1 MPTSHTAFWITAF
14 LIAAGVDIL
23 FWRKPLGVSFPLW
36 TLLAMGGA
44 LVLVRREGQRPARAT
59 LGLGVIILGLAILPF
74 WRAEPFTQVLSVL
87 LTLVALMFWAATL
100 RTGDW
105 LRYTLWDDLRAL
117 AVLGFAAVTR
127 PFRRLPADE
136 DPPTKPAGVA
146 FWRRGGA
153 VLRGVALTLPV
164 VGVLAL
170 LLASADLVFAARLQ
184 AMLDALRLERL
195 PETLF
200 RLFYVGML
208 TVLFCGTLLHAVHPT
223 LEVRPTPADN
233 TGILAPFLGW
243 VETVIVLGSV
253 NALFL
258 FFVGLQFR
266 YLFGGQAN
274 IHAAGFTYAEYARR
288 GFGELVVVALIS
300 LGLILFLHT
309 FGRRETAARRWGFTA
324 LSGLLIV
331 LVLVILASAW
341 QRLSLYEQ
349 AYGFTRLRTYAH
361 LFIPWLGLAL
371 LVVLGFLLTHQMR
384 RVAAAALLWG
394 LGFGLLVGV
403 WNVDGWVVRQNV
415 ARAVSG
421 QELDRE
427 YLRTLSADAVPELIR
442 QAQRPELPPAARAAV
457 LIGLACRAAQVPPMP
472 TPWPAFHLSQARA
485 AQDLTRY
492 AGLWQAYEVERGAEG
507 RFVERDGVRHFCRG
521 ARGWD

>member
-1 MPTSHTAFWITAF
+1 MPKSHTSFWITAF
-14 LIAAGVDIL
+14 LLAAGVDLL

-44 LVLVRREGQRPARAT
+44 LVLARREGQRPARAT
-59 LGLGVIILGLAILPF
+59 LGLGVIILGLAFLPF
-74 WRAEPFTQVLSVL
+74 WRAEPFTQALGVL

-105 LRYTLWDDLRAL
+105 LYYTLWDDLRAL
-117 AVLGFAAVTR
+117 AVLGFAAITR
-127 PFRRLPADE
+127 PFRRPPAAKDT
-136 DPPTKPAGVA
+136 PTEPAGAV
-146 FWRRGGA
+146 FWRWGGA
-153 VLRGVALTLPV
+153 VLRGVALALPV

-170 LLASADLVFAARLQ
+170 LFASADLVFAARLQ
-184 AMLDALRLERL
+184 AALDALRLERL

-200 RLFYVGML
+200 RLFYVGVL
-208 TVLFCGTLLHAVHPT
+208 TILFCGTLLHAVHPT
-223 LEVRPTPADN
+223 LEVHPTPA
-233 TGILAPFLGW
+233 GKGMIAPFLGW
-243 VETVIVLGSV
+243 VETAIVLGSV

-300 LGLILFLHT
+300 LGLILVLHT
-309 FGRRETAARRWGFTA
+309 LSRRETPARQRGFTA
-324 LSGLLIV
+324 LSALLVV

-371 LVVLGFLLTHQMR
+371 LVALGLLLTHQMR

-394 LGFGLLVGV
+394 LGFGLLVGL

-415 ARAVSG
+415 QRAVRG
-421 QELDRE
+421 QELDGE
-427 YLRTLSADAVPELIR
+427 YLQTLSADAVPELIR
-442 QAQRPELPPAARAAV
+442 QAQRPELPPAAHEAL
-457 LIGLACRAAQVPPMP
+457 LIGLACRTAQVSPVP
-472 TPWPAFHLSQARA
+472 TPWPAFHLSKARA

-492 AGLWQAYEVERGAEG
+492 VALWQAYKVESGAEG
-507 RFVERDGVRHFCRG
+507 YFVERNGVRHFCRG
-521 ARGWD
+521 ASGWD

>member
-1 MPTSHTAFWITAF
+1 MPKSHTSFWITAF
-14 LIAAGVDIL
+14 LIAAGVDVL

-44 LVLVRREGQRPARAT
+44 LVLARREGQRPARAT
-59 LGLGVIILGLAILPF
+59 LGLGVIILGLAFLPF
-74 WRAEPFTQVLSVL
+74 WRAEPFTQALSVL

-127 PFRRLPADE
+127 PFQRPPADE
-136 DPPTKPAGVA
+136 DTATEPAGAA

-153 VLRGVALTLPV
+153 ILRGVALALPV

-170 LLASADLVFAARLQ
+170 LFASADLVFAARLH
-184 AMLDALRLERL
+184 ATLNALRLERL

-200 RLFYVGML
+200 RLFYVGVL
-208 TVLFCGTLLHAVHPT
+208 TILFCGTLLHAVHPT
-223 LEVRPTPADN
+223 LTVRPTPADK
-233 TGILAPFLGW
+233 GILAPFLGW
-243 VETVIVLGSV
+243 VETAIVLGSV

-300 LGLILFLHT
+300 LGLILVLHT
-309 FGRRETAARRWGFTA
+309 LGRRETPARQRGFTA

-371 LVVLGFLLTHQMR
+371 LVVLAFLLTHQMR

-403 WNVDGWVVRQNV
+403 WNVDAWVARQNV
-415 ARAVSG
+415 ERAVSG
-421 QELDRE
+421 QELDGD
-427 YLRTLSADAVPELIR
+427 YLQTLSADAVPELIR

-457 LIGLACRAAQVPPMP
+457 LIGLACRAAQTQPAP

-492 AGLWQAYEVERGAEG
+492 AGLWQAYRVESDTEG

>member
-1 MPTSHTAFWITAF
+1 MPKSHTSFWITAF
-14 LIAAGVDIL
+14 LIAAGVDLL

-44 LVLVRREGQRPARAT
+44 LVLARREGQRPARAT
-59 LGLGVIILGLAILPF
+59 LGLGVIILGLAFLPF
-74 WRAEPFTQVLSVL
+74 WRAEPFTQAVGVL
-87 LTLVALMFWAATL
+87 LTLIGLMFWVATL

-105 LRYTLWDDLRAL
+105 LHYTLWDDLRAL
-117 AVLGFAAVTR
+117 AVLGFAAITR
-127 PFRRLPADE
+127 PFRRPPAEE
-136 DPPTKPAGVA
+136 DTPTAPAGAV

-153 VLRGVALTLPV
+153 ILRGVALALPV

-200 RLFYVGML
+200 RLFYVGAL
-208 TVLFCGTLLHAVHPT
+208 TILFCGTLLHAVHPT
-223 LEVRPTPADN
+223 WAVRPTAADQ
-233 TGILAPFLGW
+233 GIIAPFLGW
-243 VETVIVLGSV
+243 VETAIVLGSV

-258 FFVGLQFR
+258 FFVILQFR
-266 YLFGGQAN
+266 YLFGGQSN

-300 LGLILFLHT
+300 LGLILVLHT
-309 FGRRETAARRWGFTA
+309 LSRRETPLHRNGFIV
-324 LSGLLIV
+324 LSGLLVV

-371 LVVLGFLLTHQMR
+371 LVILGLLLTHQMR

-394 LGFGLLVGV
+394 LGFGLLVGL

-415 ARAVSG
+415 QRAVSG
-421 QELDRE
+421 QELDGD
-427 YLRTLSADAVPELIR
+427 YLQTLSADAVPELIR
-442 QAQRPELPPAARAAV
+442 QAQRPAVPAAAREAL
-457 LIGLACRAAQVPPMP
+457 LIGLACRATQAQPVV
-472 TPWPAFHLSQARA
+472 TPWPAFHLSKARA

-492 AGLWQAYEVERGAEG
+492 AGLWQAYKVESGAEG
-507 RFVERDGVRHFCRG
+507 RFVERNGVRQFCRTG
-521 ARGWD
+521 GGWD